1 MRKIQAWV
9 VSATLLCVVALV
21 STVPALAI
29 GTVAGTNITNT
40 ATVAYKDVNGNNL
53 SATSNTV
60 TTTVSQVAAV
70 DISPNNSSTADPG
83 DVVSY
88 PHTITNNGNGT
99 DTIDVSFVSSQ
110 GWTVQIFADTNG
122 NGVVDLGE
130 PLLTDTDG
138 DTTPD
143 TGALAHDTNVKIVVR
158 VTVPGGTADNTV
170 DVTTLTATSSFNT
183 SVSDTATDTTTVS
196 APSLTVTKSV
206 APLGNQPP
214 GTVLTY
220 TMVVTNGG
228 TGTATNV
235 VLSDAIPTNTTYV
248 AGSITQD
255 AAAKT
260 DIVDGDNAD
269 HNGTTAG
276 AVTVTIGSLASSAS
290 TTITFQVTI
299 N

>member
-110 GWTVQIFADTNG
+110 G
-122 NGVVDLGE
+122 
-130 PLLTDTDG
+130 
-138 DTTPD
+138 
-143 TGALAHDTNVKIVVR
+143 
-158 VTVPGGTADNTV
+158 
-170 DVTTLTATSSFNT
+170 
-183 SVSDTATDTTTVS
+183 
-196 APSLTVTKSV
+196 
-206 APLGNQPP
+206 
-214 GTVLTY
+214 
-220 TMVVTNGG
+220 
-228 TGTATNV
+228 
-235 VLSDAIPTNTTYV
+235 
-248 AGSITQD
+248 
-255 AAAKT
+255 
-260 DIVDGDNAD
+260 
-269 HNGTTAG
+269 
-276 AVTVTIGSLASSAS
+276 
-290 TTITFQVTI
+290 
-299 N
+299 